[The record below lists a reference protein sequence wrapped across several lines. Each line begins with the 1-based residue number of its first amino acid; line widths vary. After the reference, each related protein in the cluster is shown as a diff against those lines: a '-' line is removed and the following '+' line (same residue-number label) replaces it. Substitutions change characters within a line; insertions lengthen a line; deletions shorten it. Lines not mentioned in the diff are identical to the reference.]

1 MNKNTFCKIVLFSI
15 FLFPSLNWAQS
26 ITGKVVDVDNLPLE
40 FAAVA
45 VINPLDSILI
55 SYASVDK
62 HGKFE
67 LKNVSKGER
76 IFQVNLIGYNTY
88 QKIIEFK
95 NEPLNLGTITLK
107 LNNELDEIVVN
118 AITPITIKKDTI
130 AYNAKAFKIRNDD
143 SVEDLLKKLPGIEI
157 DASGKITAQGED
169 VGKVY
174 VDGKE
179 FFSGDP
185 TIATKNLSA
194 DAIKSIEV
202 IDEQSEKARVSG
214 VNDSER
220 KKVINLKLK
229 ADKKVNDFGKFQGG
243 YGTDD
248 RFLTSLNYNRF
259 SSKLQTSIIGKF
271 NNVNTSGS
279 DISEI
284 MNFDTGGRAFFRG
297 SGNSNFGFVTTG
309 VAGVNLGYEIKKK
322 QNLNADYF
330 YNYTKNTSGDV
341 FTARTEFIGDLEI
354 LSKSHSKSENIANS
368 NKVNFSYRDH
378 SNELSSLEI
387 RGDVGLSNN
396 RGNSINT
403 LDKFNGEGEL
413 DLQSIGGSDSESDNN
428 SGRISYEYNKRF
440 NEKSK
445 RHISA
450 WGNFS
455 GSKNR
460 TNSNN
465 NQLNKF
471 NISDPNEAFESKEE
485 TSRDQDI
492 DNLGLSFNVDHTE
505 PLAKN
510 HYMEIRAGVKYNS
523 TDDDVDQEKY
533 VNDVLQN
540 PLIYTQYYRNTDLS
554 GRLMYKYDNEKFTFS
569 VGAAVLDQKQDFGLE
584 NDEEFKNSYTNINPE
599 LGIRYRPER
608 GKYMRLRLKKSVNLP
623 RISQLTPVVND
634 FNPLFI
640 RTGNPYLTPEENYS
654 ASAMF
659 IRHNFATGF
668 SIFSRINYSYT
679 ENSIVNSEFTN
690 ELGIR
695 HSTYENLGDKNNFN
709 LSFNFGNRLNSLGL
723 RYNIRLKGGYSEY
736 LSIINNENNETQ
748 SKDGTLGISLEN
760 NKKEKFDAMIGA
772 NWTKNYTTFTTGNN
786 ADRDYLQQSYY
797 IKTDWNVTDRF
808 NVNSQFKYD
817 IYMDSN
823 FGTDQSV
830 PIWNASVS
838 YSLLKS
844 KSMTIMLSALD
855 ILNKNIGIVK
865 NSSDNYFEETHREVL
880 GNYYMLSLTY
890 NLNGNKNP
898 NASKSSSRRGHR
910 MH

>member
-1 MNKNTFCKIVLFSI
+1 MNKTIHYKL
-15 FLFPSLNWAQS
+15 FLFIILLAPIINRAQS
-26 ITGKVVDVDNLPLE
+26 ITGKVVDQDKHPME

-45 VINPLDSILI
+45 VINPIDSILI

-62 HGKFE
+62 HGKFQ
-67 LKNVSKGER
+67 LKNISEGER
-76 IFQVNLIGYNTY
+76 IFQINLIGYKTY

-95 NEPLNLGTITLK
+95 KEPIDLGVIILEEA
-107 LNNELDEIVVN
+107 NELDEIVVN
-118 AITPITIKKDTI
+118 AIMPVTIKKDTV
-130 AYNAKAFKIRNDD
+130 AYNTKAFKVRTDD
-143 SVEDLLKKLPGIEI
+143 SVEDLLKKLPGIEV

-169 VGKVY
+169 VDKVY

-229 ADKKVNDFGKFQGG
+229 DDKKVNDFGKAQGG

-248 RFLTSLNYNRF
+248 RYLTSLSYNRF

-297 SGNSNFGFVTTG
+297 SNGIESGFVTTG
-309 VAGVNLGYEIKKK
+309 VGGLNLGYEIKKK

-341 FTARTEFIGDLEI
+341 YTTRTEFIGDLEI
-354 LSKSHSKSENIANS
+354 RSESHSKSESIGNNH
-368 NKVNFSYRDH
+368 KLNFSYRDR
-378 SNELSSLEI
+378 SNELSSFEL
-387 RGDVGLSNN
+387 
-396 RGNSINT
+396 RGNVRRANNEGNSLST
-403 LDKFNGEGEL
+403 LDKFNGEDEL
-413 DLQSIGGSDSESDNN
+413 DLQSIGNSDSENDNN
-428 SGRISYEYNKRF
+428 SGEVSFEYNKRF
-440 NEKSK
+440 NDKSK
-445 RHISA
+445 RNIST
-450 WGNFS
+450 WGSFNA
-455 GSKNR
+455 SKSKSK
-460 TNSNN
+460 SNN
-465 NQLNKF
+465 NQFNKF
-471 NISDPNEAFESKEE
+471 NISTPDEAFENKEE
-485 TSRDQDI
+485 ISRDQDV
-492 DNLGLSFNVDHTE
+492 DNLGLKLSFDYTE
-505 PLAKN
+505 PLADK
-510 HYMEIRAGVKYNS
+510 HYIELRTSVDYNTS
-523 TDDDVDQEKY
+523 DDDVEQIKF
-533 VNDVLQN
+533 VNDVVQT
-540 PLIYTQYYRNTDLS
+540 PLIYSQYYNNTDLS
-554 GRLMYKYDNEKFTFS
+554 GRLRYKYDNEKFTFAI
-569 VGAAVLDQKQDFGLE
+569 GAVIIDQFQNFGLE
-584 NDEEFKNSYTNINPE
+584 NEQEFKNSYTNINPE
-599 LGIRYRPER
+599 LSIRYRPIR
-608 GKYMRLRLKKSVNLP
+608 GKFMRLNLKKSIILP
-623 RISQLTPVVND
+623 GISQLTPVVND

-640 RTGNPYLTPEENYS
+640 SEGNPYLTPEENYS

-668 SIFSRINYSYT
+668 SIFSRISYSYT
-679 ENSIVNSEFTN
+679 DNSIVNSEFTD

-695 HSTYENLGDKNNFN
+695 YSTFENLGDRNNFN
-709 LSFNFGNRLNSLGL
+709 LSFNFGNRLNTLGL
-723 RYNIRLKGGYSEY
+723 RYNVRLKGSYSEY
-736 LSIINNENNETQ
+736 MSIINKETNETQ

-760 NKKEKFDAMIGA
+760 NKKEIFDAMIGA
-772 NWTKNYTTFTTGNN
+772 NWSMNYTTFTTGRNT
-786 ADRDYLQQSYY
+786 DRDYLLQSYFL
-797 IKTDWNVTDRF
+797 KTDWNVTDRF

-817 IYMDSN
+817 IYTDSN

-830 PIWNASVS
+830 PIWNASIS
-838 YSLLKS
+838 YALFKS
-844 KSMTIMLSALD
+844 KSMVLMISALD
-855 ILNKNIGIVK
+855 ILNKNIGIVR
-865 NSSDNYFEETHREVL
+865 NSSDNYFEETYRDVL

-898 NASKSSSRRGHR
+898 NASKDRSRRGHR